1 MEALLTSV
9 KMRSQPGHLVEPLFV
24 LFRVRVG
31 TTCISASGGNDAA
44 AKGAL
49 TNDYPEEVNC
59 AADSFALH
67 ATWFGSQAV
76 RMWPH
81 GLVRTDRTPCQY

>member
-1 MEALLTSV
+1 M
-9 KMRSQPGHLVEPLFV
+9 

-49 TNDYPEEVNC
+49 TNDYPEAVNC
-59 AADSFALH
+59 AVDSFALH

-76 RMWPH
+76 RIWPH
-81 GLVRTDRTPCQY
+81 EHARTVRRAIIEMRYVAAVVDSDP